1 MHSLSTLFLECSF
14 GFFLTFQNSCH
25 FLYCLIL
32 LHSNTFTRVHRY
44 VYQFPL
50 PSLLHECDPEV
61 RVGYPM
67 TPRGISLSSCWYLY
81 PSAEGPRGRSW
92 HVFICIGYTL
102 KVVLL
107 FSDVLFKHW
116 WSLSVDQ
123 SRHRYFLVKW
133 SIFRRRK
140 TFLFLFEQNIDGD
153 ALLRYLTT

>member
-1 MHSLSTLFLECSF
+1 MHSSWSIHCWILSSS
-14 GFFLTFQNSCH
+14 FLTFQNSCH

-32 LHSNTFTRVHRY
+32 LHSNTFTCMHRY

-61 RVGYPM
+61 RVGFPV
-67 TPRGISLSSCWYLY
+67 TPSGISLSSWWYLY

-102 KVVLL
+102 KVALL
-107 FSDVLFKHW
+107 FSGVLFKHS
-116 WSLSVDQ
+116 WSLSVDR
-123 SRHRYFLVKW
+123 SCHRYVLVKW

-140 TFLFLFEQNIDGD
+140 TFLFHFEQNIDGD
-153 ALLRYLTT
+153 ALLRYLTM